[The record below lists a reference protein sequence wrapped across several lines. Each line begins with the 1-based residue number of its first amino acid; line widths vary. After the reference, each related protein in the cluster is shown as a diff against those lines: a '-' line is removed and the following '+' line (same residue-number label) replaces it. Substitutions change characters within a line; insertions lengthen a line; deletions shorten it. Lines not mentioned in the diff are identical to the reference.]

1 MKIELSNGAEI
12 DTDNIREMLQR
23 PFDAEKM
30 VEEAMKNKIKI

>member
-12 DTDNIREMLQR
+12 DTEKIKEMLQQ

-30 VEEAMKNKIKI
+30 VDEAMQNRIFI

>member
-30 VEEAMKNKIKI
+30 VAEAMQNKIKI